1 MEQSFKL
8 VNFGDSV
15 AKLIVRH
22 QIIKQNK
29 HEATNFSQSEA
40 KVKENCRQVER
51 FKINNK
57 ESKAENI
64 MMHVGTNRI
73 QRESPRDSSKK
84 IWKILQ
90 KVKPDFQNR
99 VVSVILPN
107 LGSDVLESINYINEA
122 VFNLCAATNGMHFIS
137 HNSFTFNLKLNES
150 LFWKDKIH
158 INRTRKA
165 WGN

>member
-1 MEQSFKL
+1 MSYEKFQERMKTYIKDNKQYRHNFMQQLYSKRKTVNTEIRQKKTKNSNNRNLVEQSFKL

-22 QIIKQNK
+22 QIIRQNK
-29 HEATNFSQSEA
+29 HEATNFSQREA

-73 QRESPRDSSKK
+73 QRESPRDSSKE
-84 IWKILQ
+84 I
-90 KVKPDFQNR
+90 
-99 VVSVILPN
+99 
-107 LGSDVLESINYINEA
+107 
-122 VFNLCAATNGMHFIS
+122 
-137 HNSFTFNLKLNES
+137 
-150 LFWKDKIH
+150 
-158 INRTRKA
+158 
-165 WGN
+165 

>member
-64 MMHVGTNRI
+64 MIHVVTNRI

-84 IWKILQ
+84 I
-90 KVKPDFQNR
+90 
-99 VVSVILPN
+99 
-107 LGSDVLESINYINEA
+107 
-122 VFNLCAATNGMHFIS
+122 
-137 HNSFTFNLKLNES
+137 
-150 LFWKDKIH
+150 
-158 INRTRKA
+158 
-165 WGN
+165 

>member
-57 ESKAENI
+57 ESKAV
-64 MMHVGTNRI
+64 MMHVGTNHI
-73 QRESPRDSSKK
+73 QRESPRDSSKE
-84 IWKILQ
+84 I
-90 KVKPDFQNR
+90 
-99 VVSVILPN
+99 
-107 LGSDVLESINYINEA
+107 
-122 VFNLCAATNGMHFIS
+122 
-137 HNSFTFNLKLNES
+137 
-150 LFWKDKIH
+150 
-158 INRTRKA
+158 
-165 WGN
+165 

>member
-8 VNFGDSV
+8 VIFGDSV

-73 QRESPRDSSKK
+73 QGQIVHVGTNRIQRESPRDSSKE
-84 IWKILQ
+84 I
-90 KVKPDFQNR
+90 
-99 VVSVILPN
+99 
-107 LGSDVLESINYINEA
+107 
-122 VFNLCAATNGMHFIS
+122 
-137 HNSFTFNLKLNES
+137 
-150 LFWKDKIH
+150 
-158 INRTRKA
+158 
-165 WGN
+165 